1 MGHHAAG
8 LMVPEDARPIVN
20 QVWQDLL
27 TQSGGTR
34 STNENFTKDGRT
46 IMCEWYNAPLVD
58 SDGNT
63 LGVASLVSDI
73 TARVEAEEART
84 RFTNQLRTAADLTE
98 EISAILDPDQLL
110 HRVVD
115 ELQERFDLYHVHVYL
130 TDDNRSA
137 LTMQAGSGK
146 VGQQMLAEGHTI
158 PWDEAQSLVARAART
173 RKIVSVSNTKKE
185 TGFLPNPLLPETR
198 SEVAVPLVTGD
209 KILGVL
215 DVQDS
220 QVERF
225 GESDL
230 DIFSTL
236 AGQIAIAL
244 QNADFVEE
252 LNATAERLRE
262 VDRLKSEFLA
272 SMSHE
277 LRTPLN
283 SIIGYTEI
291 MLMGIDQELG
301 AETLEDVQAIYDN
314 SQQLLAII
322 NDVLDLARIEAGR
335 LEMEM
340 QDVQV
345 AEVVAAAQKS
355 AEGLLVDDVID
366 FIVDAEE
373 NLPTIRGDQRRIDQ
387 ILNNLVSNAIKFTEE
402 GHVALRAYAEDHHLC
417 LAVEDT
423 GVGIAEEDIDRIFER
438 FEQLNQTVTK
448 QRQGTGLGLAI
459 TRELVQLHGGTLEVE
474 SELGVGS
481 TFIVRLPVNKD
492 GKADA

>member
-1 MGHHAAG
+1 
-8 LMVPEDARPIVN
+8 
-20 QVWQDLL
+20 
-27 TQSGGTR
+27 
-34 STNENFTKDGRT
+34 
-46 IMCEWYNAPLVD
+46 
-58 SDGNT
+58 
-63 LGVASLVSDI
+63 
-73 TARVEAEEART
+73 
-84 RFTNQLRTAADLTE
+84 
-98 EISAILDPDQLL
+98 
-110 HRVVD
+110 
-115 ELQERFDLYHVHVYL
+115 
-130 TDDNRSA
+130 
-137 LTMQAGSGK
+137 
-146 VGQQMLAEGHTI
+146 
-158 PWDEAQSLVARAART
+158 
-173 RKIVSVSNTKKE
+173 
-185 TGFLPNPLLPETR
+185 
-198 SEVAVPLVTGD
+198 
-209 KILGVL
+209 
-215 DVQDS
+215 
-220 QVERF
+220 
-225 GESDL
+225 
-230 DIFSTL
+230 
-236 AGQIAIAL
+236 
-244 QNADFVEE
+244 
-252 LNATAERLRE
+252 
-262 VDRLKSEFLA
+262 
-272 SMSHE
+272 
-277 LRTPLN
+277 
-283 SIIGYTEI
+283 

>member
-1 MGHHAAG
+1 VLH
-8 LMVPEDARPIVN
+8 
-20 QVWQDLL
+20 QQ
-27 TQSGGTR
+27 GGTR
-34 STNENFTKDGRT
+34 STNENFTKEGRT
-46 IMCEWYNAPLVD
+46 IMCEWYNAPMVD
-58 SDGNT
+58 QEGNT

-73 TARVEAEEART
+73 TARVEAEEAREQ
-84 RFTNQLRTAADLTE
+84 FTEQLRTAADLAE
-98 EISAILDPDQLL
+98 EISAILDPNRLL
-110 HRVVD
+110 NRVVD
-115 ELQERFDLYHVHVYL
+115 ELQSRFNLYHVHVYL
-130 TDDNRSA
+130 ADDDRSE
-137 LTMQAGSGK
+137 LIMQAGSGE

-158 PWDEAQSLVARAART
+158 SWDEAQSLVARAART
-173 RKIVSVSNTKKE
+173 RKIVAISNTKKE

-198 SEVAVPLVTGD
+198 SEVAVPLVAGD
-209 KILGVL
+209 EVLGVL

-225 GESDL
+225 NASDL

-236 AGQIAIAL
+236 AGQIATAL
-244 QNADFVEE
+244 QNADFVEA
-252 LNATAERLRE
+252 LNETAERLRE

-291 MLMGIDQELG
+291 MLMGIDQELSE
-301 AETLEDVQAIYDN
+301 ETMEDVQAIYDS

-340 QDVQV
+340 QRVEV
-345 AEVVAAAQKS
+345 ADIISAAQKS
-355 AEGLLVDDVID
+355 AEGLLVDDVVE
-366 FIVDAEE
+366 FIVEAEE
-373 NLPTIRGDQRRIDQ
+373 DLPTIWGDQRRIDQ

-402 GHVALRAYAEDHHLC
+402 GHVALRAYAEDHRIC

-423 GVGIAEEDIDRIFER
+423 GVGIAEEDMDRIFER

-474 SELGVGS
+474 SELGKGS
-481 TFIVRLPVNKD
+481 TFIVRLPVNQNESSES
-492 GKADA
+492 